1 MSIVLFKIIYEKDTE
16 IELVK
21 CFGPLWCKA
30 IAVTFKLE
38 NVLSTDPCK
47 KVQNH
52 YILLENQETRRDLMA
67 M

>member
-1 MSIVLFKIIYEKDTE
+1 MSIVLFKISYEKDTE

-21 CFGPLWCKA
+21 CFGPFWCKD

-38 NVLSTDPCK
+38 SVLNTDPCK

-52 YILLENQETRRDLMA
+52 HKVLVYQETRRDQMA